1 MRLSTKYKRI
11 LNYVVGPVLFV
22 ILAFS
27 IYRKITAQP
36 HLRQSWEF
44 MRDTINQNRYLL
56 LLMLA
61 LMVMNWTFEARKWQL
76 LIRPVQRVSLF
87 KSFKAILSGLSFS
100 IFIPNGIGEYVGR
113 MLYLDEGNRLRSVV
127 VSFVGSLAQIL
138 ITLICGVVGLNYL
151 FAQVPAYNAETI
163 GLSAF
168 WLKAMLYAVYAFI
181 ILFLLLYFKI
191 SLFATLFEKIPFVH
205 QHRVFIDSLETYQTM
220 LLLRILLISF
230 VRYLV
235 FIAQYVL
242 VFYLFNVA
250 MPLFWAICSVSV
262 LFLVMAIVPT
272 IPIAELGVRGEIS
285 LKIFGMLTQNILGI
299 VGAAAFIWLVNIIIP
314 SLAGSLFVLNSRLFK
329 KSELKN
335 KTV

>member
-1 MRLSTKYKRI
+1 MNVSPKYKKI
-11 LNYVVGPVLFV
+11 LNYIVGPVLFV

-36 HLRQSWEF
+36 HLRQSWQS
-44 MRDTINQNRYLL
+44 MQNTIGHNRYLL

-61 LMVMNWTFEARKWQL
+61 LMLMNWAFEARKWQL

-87 KSFKAILSGLSFS
+87 KGFKAVLSGLSFS
-100 IFIPNGIGEYVGR
+100 IFIPNGIGEYFGR

-127 VSFVGSLAQIL
+127 VSFTGSLAQIL
-138 ITLICGVVGLNYL
+138 ITLICGVIGLNYL
-151 FAQVPAYNAETI
+151 FAQVPAYSAETV
-163 GLSAF
+163 GLSGF

-181 ILFLLLYFKI
+181 ALFLLLYFKI
-191 SLFATLFEKIPFVH
+191 SLFAKLFEKIPFVH
-205 QHRVFIDSLETYQTM
+205 KHRIFIDSLETYQTS
-220 LLLRILLISF
+220 LLLRILFISF

-235 FIAQYVL
+235 FIAQYLL

-262 LFLVMAIVPT
+262 LFLSMAIVPT

-285 LKIFGMLTQNILGI
+285 LKVFGILTQNALGI
-299 VGAAAFIWLVNIIIP
+299 VSSAAFIWLVNIIVP
-314 SLAGSLFVLNSRLFK
+314 SLAGSLFVLNARLFK
-329 KSELKN
+329 KPKLKN
-335 KTV
+335 EA